1 MEARSR
7 PRAPAPAPKEGA
19 LPLPADLVRERLD
32 FAPARIEDLNEIVP
46 EGVPRLA
53 TPQDH
58 PNVCSRCNGFKG
70 EVYGTF
76 WS

>member
-7 PRAPAPAPKEGA
+7 PRAPAPAPKQGA
-19 LPLPADLVRERLD
+19 LPLPADIARERLD

-58 PNVCSRCNGFKG
+58 PNVRSADMGLG
-70 EVYGTF
+70 VEVDGTC
-76 WS
+76 

>member
-7 PRAPAPAPKEGA
+7 PRAPAPAPNEGA
-19 LPLPADLVRERLD
+19 LPLPADIARERLD

-58 PNVCSRCNGFKG
+58 PNVRSAGGSGLRLTGPV
-70 EVYGTF
+70 EV
-76 WS
+76 